1 MSTQLRAMLAIALAA
16 SLTGCIDPKDQ
27 RPGLRLSG
35 ELVSELPA
43 DWSFANE
50 YPEIAIEV
58 SPPYLVP
65 HSVTIWSA
73 VAGSRLYVGAR
84 DPDTKRWPGWVA
96 RDPNVRL
103 KIGEQI
109 YEAELSVLDDP
120 TEIAKVRSAYTAKYD
135 LPDPPPEGAP
145 PLRYWRVEPRG

>member
-1 MSTQLRAMLAIALAA
+1 MKRVTAIAVAGAAILILSIGAFLALSRFLVPTSSDFA
-16 SLTGCIDPKDQ
+16 AVTGAPSYVA
-27 RPGLRLSG
+27 PS
-35 ELVSELPA
+35 P
-43 DWSFANE
+43 
-50 YPEIAIEV
+50 AIEV

-120 TEIAKVRSAYTAKYD
+120 TEIAKVRSVYTAKYD